1 MLVSQIILS
10 MQKESQNYQ
19 EKGQKLGIYLSG
31 PKVSIG
37 TLGATLFGPTVTNW
51 EAFKPRTRT
60 GPAHI
65 EAHSVG
71 LTGIVPSPLIEPFRP
86 HDSTAVGGARTGA
99 AAADRKLRK
108 LEPWWYGSVWRG
120 SGAGTGPST
129 G

>member
-1 MLVSQIILS
+1 M
-10 MQKESQNYQ
+10 
-19 EKGQKLGIYLSG
+19 SG
-31 PKVSIG
+31 PKASIG
-37 TLGATLFGPTVTNW
+37 TLGAFHFGPTVTNW

-71 LTGIVPSPLIEPFRP
+71 LTGIVPSPLNPFA
-86 HDSTAVGGARTGA
+86 HTTAPQLEEVGKA
-99 AAADRKLRK
+99 AAAEAARKPRK
-108 LEPWWYGSVWRG
+108 LEPWWYGSGWRG